1 MSSSITCKK
10 KFCERYT
17 KKRMDNLKIAS
28 KNLDKLMNITRR
40 KQLEIVTNKIKDL
53 ERKTNKTEKEKEGL
67 LELKKGLK
75 VAIDIIKK
83 QKKQKTTKKIERKMV
98 EETKEQCARFYCNT
112 PACKDTIMESS
123 KKLPDNILKITKG
136 KPHLVSFF
144 KKMHKDIFKNKK
156 TVVTDGFYD
165 GLTKKEIEGLKK
177 KGAISGCLEALTDKA
192 LDF

>member
-17 KKRMDNLKIAS
+17 RKRMENLKIAS
-28 KNLDKLMNITRR
+28 KNLDKLMNITHR

-75 VAIDIIKK
+75 VAVDIIKK
-83 QKKQKTTKKIERKMV
+83 QKKQKVTKKMQRKMM
-98 EETKEQCARFYCNT
+98 EETKEQCSRFYCNT

-123 KKLPDNILKITKG
+123 KKLPDSILKMIKG

-144 KKMHKDIFKNKK
+144 KKMHKDLFKNKK

-165 GLTKKEIEGLKK
+165 GLKKNEIEDLKK
-177 KGAISGCLEALTDKA
+177 KGAISGCIEALSDKA